1 MATSVTQRRSLYT
14 VTTLL
19 FLALFLLTMF
29 VFSRRALESAL
40 SLRPD
45 IFFRASPSLQD
56 SPISSSEHTATALNF
71 TSDPGNVDSPSNH
84 SVYKNVQTGPVELD
98 SNSAGFDKEESGNDK
113 NEKASDSKTTVS
125 SVDSLRESG
134 SDNEISVN
142 SPIEPVSDKELNVTM
157 AGNDRVS
164 GIDNEVSG
172 RDKNGADSKNGS
184 TDAIA
189 VDVHDSSTDGTDN
202 EVSKN
207 DADNVTTGKIAD
219 NVGDPALE
227 KQLKCDLYTGTWVK
241 DENYPIYRPGSCP
254 YVDEAYDCQ
263 INGRTDTDYTKWR
276 WQPDGCD
283 LPRFNA
289 TDFLVRLRG
298 KNLMLIG
305 DSMNRNQFESIL
317 CMLREGLQN
326 KSKMYETHGYKI
338 TKGRGFYIFKFEDYN
353 CTVQFVR
360 SHFLVREGIRK
371 NAQGNSNPTLSIDRI
386 DKTSGRWMRADIL
399 IFNTGHWWTHGK
411 TARGINYYK
420 EGDYLY
426 PQFDSVEA
434 YRRALKTWANWID
447 RNINPKKQIVYYRG
461 YSSAHFRGGDWDSGG
476 SCRGETDPVF
486 TGTILNSY
494 PEKMKIVQ
502 EVIRGMKVPV
512 KLLNVTRLTNFRKD
526 GHPSVYGKY
535 TIPGKKVSTR
545 KQDCS
550 HWCLPGVPDAWN
562 ELIYATL
569 VLHQTRTT
577 S

>member
-1 MATSVTQRRSLYT
+1 
-14 VTTLL
+14 
-19 FLALFLLTMF
+19 MF
-29 VFSRRALESAL
+29 VFSRRALESAFL
-40 SLRPD
+40 LRSD

-56 SPISSSEHTATALNF
+56 SPISVSDHAGPAQNF
-71 TSDPGNVDSPSNH
+71 TSDPEHVDSPSNH
-84 SVYKNVQTGPVELD
+84 SGHSNVQTGAVELD
-98 SNSAGFDKEESGNDK
+98 SSSDGFDKEESGNDK
-113 NEKASDSKTTVS
+113 NEKASDGETTVTMS
-125 SVDSLRESG
+125 MDNVRES
-134 SDNEISVN
+134 SSENEISVN
-142 SPIEPVSDKELNVTM
+142 RKIEPVSDKELTLTM

-164 GIDNEVSG
+164 GTDNEVSVH
-172 RDKNGADSKNGS
+172 DKNGADSENES
-184 TDAIA
+184 TDTIA
-189 VDVHDSSTDGTDN
+189 VNVSSSDSTDN

-207 DADNVTTGKIAD
+207 DSDNVITGEMADNVSD
-219 NVGDPALE
+219 LALE
-227 KQLKCDLYTGTWVK
+227 EQLKCDLYTGTWVK
-241 DENYPIYRPGSCP
+241 DENYPIYQPGSCP
-254 YVDEAYDCQ
+254 YVDEAYNCQ
-263 INGRTDTDYTKWR
+263 INGRADTEFTKWR

-289 TDFLVRLRG
+289 TDFLARLRG

-317 CMLREGLQN
+317 CMLREGLHN

-386 DKTSGRWMRADIL
+386 DKTSGRWMRANIL
-399 IFNTGHWWTHGK
+399 VFNTGHWWTHGK

-426 PQFDSVEA
+426 PQFDAVEA
-434 YRRALKTWANWID
+434 YKRALKTWANWID

-476 SCRGETDPVF
+476 SCRGETEPVF
-486 TGTILNSY
+486 SGTILDSY

-502 EVIRGMKVPV
+502 EEIKGMKVPV

-535 TIPGKKVSTR
+535 TVPGKKVSTR

-569 VLHQTRTT
+569 VLQQART
-577 S
+577 SS